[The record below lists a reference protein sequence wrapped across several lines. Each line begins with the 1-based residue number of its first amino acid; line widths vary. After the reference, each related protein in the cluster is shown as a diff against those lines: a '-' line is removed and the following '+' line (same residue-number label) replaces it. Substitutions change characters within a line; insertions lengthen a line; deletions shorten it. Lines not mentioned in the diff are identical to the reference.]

1 MFKTI
6 LDAVDCEL
14 YEFIRLKVD
23 EIEDFQMIR
32 YVDDLYIMF
41 SADESY
47 EELTRVYN
55 TVQNAYSSILKK
67 HNLALNTS
75 KCAMKEISEISEE
88 LKKAQ
93 YDEYVNGIEFDLGA
107 FFSGKL
113 RGFLEDVYDGFYSLE
128 LKYSFVTLSWRF
140 RIVIHKFPLI
150 CPGFLETLVN
160 RTFPSG
166 SRLR

>member
-88 LKKAQ
+88 LKKSQ

-113 RGFLEDVYDGFYSLE
+113 RGFLEDVYDGFLQFRVEILLRDLE
-128 LKYSFVTLSWRF
+128 LAFQDRHPQVSINLPWIFGNF
-140 RIVIHKFPLI
+140 
-150 CPGFLETLVN
+150 G
-160 RTFPSG
+160 
-166 SRLR
+166 